1 MCIRDSGYAV
11 QGDTVDPA
19 VGEVSHVNANDN
31 TVEGVRY
38 KNKSCFT
45 VQFHPEA
52 SAGPQDTSYLFDEFI
67 AMMKK
72 AVSYTHLRIV
82 RRFKIWAYGPFSDP
96 RDVPV

>member
-1 MCIRDSGYAV
+1 M
-11 QGDTVDPA
+11 
-19 VGEVSHVNANDN
+19 GEVSHVNANDN

-72 AVSYTHLRIV
+72 EA
-82 RRFKIWAYGPFSDP
+82 K
-96 RDVPV
+96 